1 MVSGG
6 SELQREVGEGR
17 CWGGVGGVRGGSGAD
32 L

>member
-6 SELQREVGEGR
+6 VKLQREVEGR
-17 CWGGVGGVRGGSGAD
+17 CWGSVGGVRGGSRAD